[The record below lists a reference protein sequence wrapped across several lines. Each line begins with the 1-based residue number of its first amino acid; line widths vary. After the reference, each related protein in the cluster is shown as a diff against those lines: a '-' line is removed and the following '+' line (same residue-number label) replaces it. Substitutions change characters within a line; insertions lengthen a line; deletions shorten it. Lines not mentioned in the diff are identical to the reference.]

1 MSEQRELTYLPLE
14 RLSPRRPVE
23 RWKYIKEKCRGKR
36 VLDLGALDE
45 TEIYKRQHTTWKWLH
60 REIAQTAREVVGV
73 DSSEALRK
81 NGPLRTSFGT
91 MIRYGRVE
99 DLGNAIT
106 EFRPDL
112 IVAGELIEHTAD
124 PAGWLSAI
132 GRIQPGG
139 ALVLTTP
146 NATSIVNIGLGLI
159 NREMMHRDHGCVY
172 SYKTLMTLGRRI
184 GLRDVLLTPYYYHTE
199 LLRGRA
205 PAPLIPGIVMA
216 DYLLLTPI
224 QFLFPLTGGG
234 LILEGTFPV
243 QSGP

>member
-1 MSEQRELTYLPLE
+1 MNEKKELTYLPFE
-14 RLSPRRPVE
+14 RLSLKRPVE
-23 RWKYIKEKCRGKR
+23 RLKYIRDKCRGKR

-45 TEIYKRQHTTWKWLH
+45 TEIHKRQHKTWKWLH
-60 REIAQTAREVVGV
+60 REIARTAREVVGV

-81 NGPLRTSFGT
+81 SGPLRTSFGT
-91 MIRYGRVE
+91 TIRYGRVE
-99 DLGNAIT
+99 DLESAIS

-112 IVAGELIEHTAD
+112 IIAGELIEHTAD
-124 PAGWLSAI
+124 PAGWLSAV
-132 GRIQPGG
+132 GRVQPGVG
-139 ALVLTTP
+139 LLITTP

-159 NREMMHRDHGCVY
+159 KREMMHRDHGCVY

-184 GLRDVLLTPYYYHTE
+184 GLRDVTLTPYYYHTQ

-205 PAPLIPGIVMA
+205 PAFFVPGIVAA
-216 DYLLLTPI
+216 DYLFLAPI
-224 QFLFPLTGGG
+224 QFLFPLTAGG